1 VFDTRPRLK
10 RCCYLQYCCERVE
23 LHYGTIIRANRSP
36 GTRRS
41 GGGGVGSAAISTA
54 CWVWLKKQIFAYGG
68 SALCGAG
75 VVLLGLSIWHSVDF
89 GVTSNG
95 LTLKLQAEL
104 DKKLAP
110 IQAQVAS
117 IKEDSAS
124 TEKHLAELNEKAVAL
139 EKAASDAKAY
149 ADFTAAAAS
158 STSALATAAAE
169 TGRQIG
175 ALTAIKAK
183 WVSVPGG
190 DADVDVAV
198 KGFDK
203 ALEKAAHDT
212 GIAVD
217 KSLEWKSKCG
227 ALGIKC

>member
-1 VFDTRPRLK
+1 MEQTFGPTAAQVLAVVAGVVF
-10 RCCYLQYCCERVE
+10 
-23 LHYGTIIRANRSP
+23 
-36 GTRRS
+36 
-41 GGGGVGSAAISTA
+41 GSAAISTA

-124 TEKHLAELNEKAVAL
+124 TEKHLAELNDKAVAL
-139 EKAASDAKAY
+139 EKAASDAKSY
-149 ADFTAAAAS
+149 AAFTAEAAQ

-175 ALTAIKAK
+175 ALAAIKAK
-183 WVSVPGG
+183 WVTIPSG
-190 DADVDVAV
+190 DPDERVA
-198 KGFDK
+198 KDYGK

-212 GIAVD
+212 GVAVD
-217 KSLEWKSKCG
+217 KSTLWKSRCDALDLKC
-227 ALGIKC
+227 

>member
-1 VFDTRPRLK
+1 MEQAFWPTAAQVLAVVAGVVF
-10 RCCYLQYCCERVE
+10 
-23 LHYGTIIRANRSP
+23 
-36 GTRRS
+36 
-41 GGGGVGSAAISTA
+41 GSAAISTA

-95 LTLKLQAEL
+95 MTLKLQAEL

-149 ADFTAAAAS
+149 ADFTAEAAQ
-158 STSALATAAAE
+158 STSALASAAAE

-175 ALTAIKAK
+175 AYATKAK

-190 DADVDVAV
+190 DADVAAKDYS
-198 KGFDK
+198 K

-217 KSLEWKSKCG
+217 KSMLWKSRCG

>member
-1 VFDTRPRLK
+1 MEQTFGPTAAQVLAVVAGVVF
-10 RCCYLQYCCERVE
+10 
-23 LHYGTIIRANRSP
+23 
-36 GTRRS
+36 
-41 GGGGVGSAAISTA
+41 GSAAISTA
-54 CWVWLKKQIFAYGG
+54 CWVWLRKQIFAYGG

-124 TEKHLAELNEKAVAL
+124 AEKHLAELNEKAVAL

-149 ADFTAAAAS
+149 ADFTAEAAQ

-169 TGRQIG
+169 TGKQIG
-175 ALTAIKAK
+175 ALSAIKAK
-183 WVSVPGG
+183 WASVPGG
-190 DADVDVAV
+190 DADENGY
-198 KGFDK
+198 KEYSK

-212 GIAVD
+212 GVAVD
-217 KSLEWKSKCG
+217 KSRAWKSRCG
-227 ALGIKC
+227 ALGIAC